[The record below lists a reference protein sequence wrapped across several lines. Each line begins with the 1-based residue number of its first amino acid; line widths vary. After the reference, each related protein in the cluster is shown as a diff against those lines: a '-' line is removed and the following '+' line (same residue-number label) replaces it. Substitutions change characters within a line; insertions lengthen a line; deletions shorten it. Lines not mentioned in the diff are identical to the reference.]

1 MTRVSNSSSPET
13 IKSRLCRSALGLAVA
28 VAASAAALQPAQATT
43 VIDAAGDFLATYSG
57 PQNGD
62 LDVLSVGAVQNGT
75 SVTLTANLN
84 GAIGTTSGSVYV
96 WGVNRGAGAQLLTLG
111 TPSVGA
117 GVSFDAV
124 ALLFP
129 NLTGAVV
136 TFTGGVA
143 SAPVPLAAGAV
154 TGSGST
160 ITGVI
165 PFSMLLTTGFAPANY
180 LYNLWPRD
188 GLATNDQIADFAP
201 NASSFAAS
209 VPEPAA
215 WALMIAGLG
224 MTGAALRRRRAAV
237 ALNA

>member
-1 MTRVSNSSSPET
+1 MIRVSGCSSPEAF
-13 IKSRLCRSALGLAVA
+13 KSRLCRSALGMAVA
-28 VAASAAALQPAQATT
+28 VAASAAALQPARATT
-43 VIDAAGDFLATYSG
+43 IVDPAGDFLATYSG
-57 PQNGD
+57 PHNGD

-84 GAIGTTSGSVYV
+84 GAIGTTSGGVYV

-143 SAPVPLAAGAV
+143 SAPVPLATGAI

-165 PFSMLLTTGFAPANY
+165 PFSLLPSTGFAPANY

-188 GLATNDQIADFAP
+188 GLGTNDQIADFAP
-201 NASSFAAS
+201 DASSFAAN

-215 WALMIAGLG
+215 WALMILGFG
-224 MTGAALRRRRAAV
+224 MTGAALRRRKVAA
-237 ALNA
+237 LD

>member
-1 MTRVSNSSSPET
+1 MMRVSRCSSSEAF
-13 IKSRLCRSALGLAVA
+13 KSRLCRSALGIAVA
-28 VAASAAALQPAQATT
+28 VAASAAALQPARATT
-43 VIDAAGDFLATYSG
+43 IVDPSGDFLGTYTG
-57 PQNGD
+57 PHNGD
-62 LDVLSVGAVQNGT
+62 LDVLSASAVQDGT

-84 GAIGTTSGSVYV
+84 GAVGTTAGSAYV
-96 WGVNRGAGAQLLTLG
+96 WGVNRGAGAQLLTFG

-124 ALLFP
+124 AVLFP

-136 TFTGGVA
+136 TFTGGMA
-143 SAPVPLAAGAV
+143 SAPVPLAAGSV
-154 TGSGST
+154 TSSGST
-160 ITGVI
+160 ITAVV

-180 LYNLWPRD
+180 LYNVWPRV

-215 WALMIAGLG
+215 WALMILG
-224 MTGAALRRRRAAV
+224 FAVTGAALRGRKARALA
-237 ALNA
+237 